1 MDIVNIIK
9 EYVKPELL
17 ILVPVLYLIGEAE
30 KKAKLFKNKYIP
42 VFLGT
47 IGVLLSLLYIFATSE
62 IKTSQ
67 DCLICIFTALTQGIL
82 LAGCSVYINQIY
94 KQSNR
99 ME

>member
-1 MDIVNIIK
+1 MDIVNVIK
-9 EYVKPELL
+9 EFIKPELL

-42 VFLGT
+42 IFLGT
-47 IGVLLSLLYIFATSE
+47 ISIILTLLYIFATSE

-67 DCLICIFTALTQGIL
+67 DCLICIFTSITQGIL
-82 LAGCSVYINQIY
+82 IAGCSVYANQIY